1 MALLNT
7 SFLHILIVNGNSR
20 VVSVR
25 NMGVEEIS
33 SHIDRL
39 RTSSGIKTVKLT
51 KPWHTD
57 NPSIQGNWTPFL
69 YK

>member
-1 MALLNT
+1 MALLM
-7 SFLHILIVNGNSR
+7 SLLSVYVVNGNSR
-20 VVSVR
+20 VVSVK
-25 NMGVEEIS
+25 NMSVEEIS
-33 SHIDRL
+33 THVDLL
-39 RTSSGIKTVKLT
+39 RSSSGIKTVKLP

>member
-1 MALLNT
+1 MINA
-7 SFLHILIVNGNSR
+7 VNGNSR

-25 NMGVEEIS
+25 NMTVEQVSNHIS
-33 SHIDRL
+33 LL
-39 RTSSGIKTVKLT
+39 RSASGIKIVKLP